1 MADEDEAA
9 GHMESEDEEE
19 DEDIQDKTTDATN
32 KPKQVVQQLTESA
45 GEDDDAEM
53 EQQSPTI
60 VDNAAIDAGVERQV
74 ASSTGMIADEF
85 GALRPVSHSIGGAD
99 TEAEE
104 AAELTPTQVLDTSTT
119 GLTTSTSASASQF
132 AQTSHALHNH
142 LAWYVHGM
150 PMFSTL
156 SDASTDMCA

>member
-1 MADEDEAA
+1 MRQSLPTSKLWLHSSHTTIRTTLAYNNT
-9 GHMESEDEEE
+9 
-19 DEDIQDKTTDATN
+19 DITVT
-32 KPKQVVQQLTESA
+32 
-45 GEDDDAEM
+45 
-53 EQQSPTI
+53 
-60 VDNAAIDAGVERQV
+60 
-74 ASSTGMIADEF
+74 TGMIADEF